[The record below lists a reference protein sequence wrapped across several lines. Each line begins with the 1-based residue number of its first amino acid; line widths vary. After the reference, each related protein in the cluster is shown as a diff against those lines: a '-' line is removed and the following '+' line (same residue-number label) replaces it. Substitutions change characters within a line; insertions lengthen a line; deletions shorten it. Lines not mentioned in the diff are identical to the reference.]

1 MVRDWTDKV
10 AREDT
15 FDMWSAKSS
24 TKVPSL
30 SAILIRQKLLT
41 ASLESMQ

>member
-30 SAILIRQKLLT
+30 SAILILNSTK
-41 ASLESMQ
+41 AAHC